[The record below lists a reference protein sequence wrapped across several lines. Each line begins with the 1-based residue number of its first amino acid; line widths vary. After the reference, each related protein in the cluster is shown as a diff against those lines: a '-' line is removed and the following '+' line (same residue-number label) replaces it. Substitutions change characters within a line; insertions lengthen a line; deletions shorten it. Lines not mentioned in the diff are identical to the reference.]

1 MNREERRKNK
11 GIEKLPF
18 ETVMEKRQ
26 REHSAI
32 LNAIISQTMTR
43 DLGLSEEE
51 YLKKIGFG
59 ESGKDEV
66 QAHRI
71 SMYNIVLEMQKTI
84 LSMEREIEKINGT
97 FEAFVLE
104 KGMTE
109 RETKEEFEKRIEEEN
124 INDGK

>member
-1 MNREERRKNK
+1 MNREQRRQNK

-18 ETVMEKRQ
+18 ESVIEKRN
-26 REHSAI
+26 REHNSI

-59 ESGKDEV
+59 DSGKDEI

-71 SMYNIVLEMQKTI
+71 SMYNIVLDMQKTI
-84 LSMEREIEKINGT
+84 LSIEREIDKINAT

-109 RETKEEFEKRIEEEN
+109 RETKEEFEERIEKEKL
-124 INDGK
+124 NDGE